1 MSKYADGRYHLDISE
16 MTAGTRVDGAYSLV
30 NPQVAPKRDGSPY
43 FKCLVRDATG
53 QIPGRLWSIDPAA
66 AALFGF
72 GAAHEKLR
80 RCEGRRITGGYEN
93 HYPSYLTRIHH

>member
-43 FKCLVRDATG
+43 FKCLVRDATEL
-53 QIPGRLWSIDPAA
+53 IT
-66 AALFGF
+66 
-72 GAAHEKLR
+72 EKG
-80 RCEGRRITGGYEN
+80 ET
-93 HYPSYLTRIHH
+93 LTEI